1 MLILTRRPDESL
13 VMTTPKGEQVEVI
26 VLGVKG
32 NQVSLGIVADKSIN
46 IVRSELLDDEVA

>member
-32 NQVSLGIVADKSIN
+32 NQVRLGIVADKSIN

>member
-13 VMTTPKGEQVEVI
+13 VMTTPEGEQVEIV

-32 NQVSLGIVADKSIN
+32 NQVRLGLIADKSIT
-46 IVRSELLDDEVA
+46 IVRSELLDNEAA